1 MPTDNGSEV
10 SEGLSR
16 ALRLSGQ
23 ARGPG
28 DPGSNVEAFP
38 IGPRLRQ
45 ARLRLHLSLEQ
56 VAKSTG
62 LTKGFISQLERG
74 TTSASV
80 ASLLKL
86 CDAVN
91 LSIRSLFDGT
101 HTMLVPAGSAPL
113 MNLGGT
119 GLTEYLLTARANSEI
134 AILRTHVEPGG
145 GDDEPQSFDAK
156 VVAVYL
162 LEGSLRV
169 TIEGEVYELLPGDT
183 LSFSPQ
189 RPHSFHNL
197 SMSDRAVVL
206 WVLTPSPW

>member
-1 MPTDNGSEV
+1 MPTV
-10 SEGLSR
+10 SGAHDGLNRADLLSR
-16 ALRLSGQ
+16 AP
-23 ARGPG
+23 AE
-28 DPGSNVEAFP
+28 PGSNVEAFP

-56 VAKSTG
+56 VAKATG

-74 TTSASV
+74 ITSASV

-86 CDAVN
+86 CDALN

-101 HTMLVPAGSAPL
+101 HTMLVPAGSAPI
-113 MNLGGT
+113 MNLGGS
-119 GLTEYLLTARANSEI
+119 GLTEYLLTARANGEI
-134 AILRTHVEPGG
+134 AILRTEVEPGG
-145 GDDEPQSFDAK
+145 GVDELQSYDAK
-156 VVAVYL
+156 VVVIYP
-162 LEGSLRV
+162 LEGALRV
-169 TIEGEVYELLPGDT
+169 TIESDVYELQLGDT

-189 RPHSFHNL
+189 RPHSFRNL